1 MFSASPGLF
10 LEHLHTLLSR
20 KSVKVREATGSG
32 REPCRTCLASLT
44 HPSLVLHRQRGT
56 WGRACARAPSPGP
69 HAYADDQACTPAPRA
84 LRIPMAS
91 PLPPP
96 SKGSGG
102 PNLQS
107 WGLSTASHAY
117 TDGQPSAPHLYHRGP
132 WGSKPPVPGAVTP
145 GPASEPR
152 TPAEDGL
159 PWRRTASP
167 SSMAQWSKAW
177 GLEPGLSTDPSC
189 PFLLCSLEQVT
200 VPL

>member
-1 MFSASPGLF
+1 M
-10 LEHLHTLLSR
+10 
-20 KSVKVREATGSG
+20 KVREATGSG

-145 GPASEPR
+145 GPASEPPPPSLCR
-152 TPAEDGL
+152 L
-159 PWRRTASP
+159 PKL
-167 SSMAQWSKAW
+167 Q
-177 GLEPGLSTDPSC
+177 PGLVSLISVSLAEEPPGVLFMTMFCFRC
-189 PFLLCSLEQVT
+189 PEEKGKRIFFSQFKGSRCLK
-200 VPL
+200 